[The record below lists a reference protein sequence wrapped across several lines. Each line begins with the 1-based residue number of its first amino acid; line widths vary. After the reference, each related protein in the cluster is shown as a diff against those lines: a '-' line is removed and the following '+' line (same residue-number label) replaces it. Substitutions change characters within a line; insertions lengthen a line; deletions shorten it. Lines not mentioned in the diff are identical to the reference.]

1 MNFFPK
7 LISLALPFLF
17 FSFGSAEAQ
26 QTKKLPRLGFLQPGV
41 FPAAYREEFRKGLR
55 QLGYEEGGNILV
67 EYRLAKSL
75 QELPSRVAELVGL
88 KVDVIVTWTTP
99 GTLAA
104 KQGTTTIPIVAVSG
118 DPVETGLVASLARPG
133 GNVTGFAILTT
144 DLEAKKLELLKEAIP
159 GVSRIGVLWSPDNP
173 VWTSAWKE
181 LPNAAQSLSLELQPL
196 EVRDSGEL
204 EEVFARASSQLAGAL
219 LVVQD
224 RLFVSHRQRIVEL
237 AAKKRLPAIYGESH
251 FVNAGGLMSYGASV
265 PDILRRSA
273 VYVDKILKGTKAAE
287 LPVEQAMKFEMMIN
301 LKTAKQ
307 IGLSIPPNVLARA
320 DRVIR

>member
-104 KQGTTTIPIVAVSG
+104 KQGTTTIPIVMSG
-118 DPVETGLVASLARPG
+118 TGADPVAAGFVSSLERPG
-133 GNVTGFAILTT
+133 GNITGLSMLSTE
-144 DLEAKKLELLKEAIP
+144 LSGKRLELLKETVPNLGRVAVLRNPKFPAVAIQ
-159 GVSRIGVLWSPDNP
+159 S
-173 VWTSAWKE
+173 KE
-181 LPNAAQSLSLELQPL
+181 T
-196 EVRDSGEL
+196 
-204 EEVFARASSQLAGAL
+204 EE
-219 LVVQD
+219 
-224 RLFVSHRQRIVEL
+224 
-237 AAKKRLPAIYGESH
+237 AAKSL
-251 FVNAGGLMSYGASV
+251 
-265 PDILRRSA
+265 
-273 VYVDKILKGTKAAE
+273 
-287 LPVEQAMKFEMMIN
+287 
-301 LKTAKQ
+301 
-307 IGLSIPPNVLARA
+307 GLSSKPGKCATRRKLTAPLLL
-320 DRVIR
+320 